1 MEATAVSLARSVLE
15 GVLRSAGSTVA
26 DEVAL
31 LLGVPREVE
40 FIRSELEMMQSFL
53 RAASARPD
61 AAARNDTVR
70 TWVKQVRD
78 IAYDV
83 EDCLF
88 DFALYSN
95 NTASSCSPSFW
106 PLGSLATRRSIADRI
121 RDLKARV
128 EELNQRNQRY
138 HLFVDPPRGAA
149 EVDVQQQLLPYHDGP
164 SDAEHDFQEWDII
177 GRSKEKEELINLISG
192 SDDSP
197 LAVVS
202 VYGMGGMGKSSLVS
216 MVRNDPELLD
226 AYDYGAWVTVP
237 HPLDSTGEFMRR
249 LRKQLGLGA
258 AAVDHDDDDIKE
270 HLENKRYMIVLDDL
284 LTKEEWDLVWPKL
297 FNLKNAKG
305 SRVIVTTRREDV
317 ARHCAG
323 KAGHVYDLKP
333 LEETEA
339 MDLLCKK
346 VYKEPKFD
354 LSDEMKKQASCILKR
369 CLGLPLAIST
379 IGGLLANRPKTK
391 MEWMNLHEYFGAEL
405 ESNPGNIMKVVA
417 SSYDGLPYHLKSIFM
432 YLSIFPENHDIRRTR
447 MLRRWMAEGYIAKN
461 RNMPVAEL
469 GERFFNELV
478 NRSMIQPS
486 KKKKIIPGLR
496 VGRCTIHN
504 ILLQIIL
511 SKVVEENQLFLI
523 ENECNEVPESKIR
536 HLVVSRWKTG
546 EKLEN
551 INLSC
556 IRSLTVFGDCPV
568 SLISPKMQMLRV
580 LDLED
585 TTSVKNEDLRQI
597 GELHHLRYLSLRGTN
612 VSKLPSSLQHLRY
625 LETLDIQDTK
635 VMHLPRGIVKL
646 EKLRYIL
653 VGVKFSTD
661 RHQKVAQLEMDNH
674 KTSLLRNMAT
684 LICCNRS
691 ETSNMDQLI
700 SIWPPKGIEKLKN
713 LHTFGVFNVGQGN
726 GVARRLEQLSNLQ
739 RLGVT
744 VTSLT
749 EKGSRDFCQSVGKL
763 GRLQKLEVRSHS
775 LKFLAKMDELATPKH
790 LSSLK
795 LLGNLSLL
803 PKWITS
809 LNDLTKVKLLG
820 TKLEQGQV
828 DILGDLS
835 SVAFLGLW
843 ERSYIGESL
852 CFCAGKF
859 PKLKFLDIDGL
870 EVLQMVTVKEPEVKV
885 LENDGQ
891 DKIEIKVHAM
901 PELEQ
906 LWVQNCKKLRDSG
919 DALSGVPHLLNLN
932 ELLVKQCGKI
942 DNLIAILQWQVSQWQ
957 VSLHKKRPKFLIGK
971 IIPTSSQPS
980 TSAAARQ

>member
-354 LSDEMKKQASCILKR
+354 LSDEMKKQAS
-369 CLGLPLAIST
+369 
-379 IGGLLANRPKTK
+379 
-391 MEWMNLHEYFGAEL
+391 Y
-405 ESNPGNIMKVVA
+405 
-417 SSYDGLPYHLKSIFM
+417 
-432 YLSIFPENHDIRRTR
+432 
-447 MLRRWMAEGYIAKN
+447 
-461 RNMPVAEL
+461 
-469 GERFFNELV
+469 
-478 NRSMIQPS
+478 
-486 KKKKIIPGLR
+486 
-496 VGRCTIHN
+496 
-504 ILLQIIL
+504 
-511 SKVVEENQLFLI
+511 
-523 ENECNEVPESKIR
+523 
-536 HLVVSRWKTG
+536 
-546 EKLEN
+546 
-551 INLSC
+551 
-556 IRSLTVFGDCPV
+556 
-568 SLISPKMQMLRV
+568 
-580 LDLED
+580 
-585 TTSVKNEDLRQI
+585 
-597 GELHHLRYLSLRGTN
+597 
-612 VSKLPSSLQHLRY
+612 
-625 LETLDIQDTK
+625 
-635 VMHLPRGIVKL
+635 
-646 EKLRYIL
+646 
-653 VGVKFSTD
+653 

>member
-346 VYKEPKFD
+346 VYKEP
-354 LSDEMKKQASCILKR
+354 
-369 CLGLPLAIST
+369 
-379 IGGLLANRPKTK
+379 N
-391 MEWMNLHEYFGAEL
+391 
-405 ESNPGNIMKVVA
+405 
-417 SSYDGLPYHLKSIFM
+417 
-432 YLSIFPENHDIRRTR
+432 
-447 MLRRWMAEGYIAKN
+447 
-461 RNMPVAEL
+461 
-469 GERFFNELV
+469 
-478 NRSMIQPS
+478 
-486 KKKKIIPGLR
+486 
-496 VGRCTIHN
+496 
-504 ILLQIIL
+504 
-511 SKVVEENQLFLI
+511 
-523 ENECNEVPESKIR
+523 
-536 HLVVSRWKTG
+536 
-546 EKLEN
+546 
-551 INLSC
+551 
-556 IRSLTVFGDCPV
+556 
-568 SLISPKMQMLRV
+568 
-580 LDLED
+580 
-585 TTSVKNEDLRQI
+585 
-597 GELHHLRYLSLRGTN
+597 
-612 VSKLPSSLQHLRY
+612 
-625 LETLDIQDTK
+625 
-635 VMHLPRGIVKL
+635 
-646 EKLRYIL
+646 
-653 VGVKFSTD
+653 
-661 RHQKVAQLEMDNH
+661 
-674 KTSLLRNMAT
+674 
-684 LICCNRS
+684 